1 MKNSKKISR
10 QNNNIDAVSENK
22 PEDNS
27 DIGKTAETDNMKEK
41 SSEQVPVPHNETI
54 SERTARFSENLM
66 LTVSPSPHIKNSDN
80 TRIIML
86 DVLVALTP
94 AFIWAVYIFGW
105 RALTLTVVSVV
116 SCVLFEMW
124 YQLIMR
130 KPVTVGDLSA
140 VITGVLIAF
149 NLPVT
154 ASLWIPVLGSL
165 FAIVLVKQLFGGIG
179 KNIINPAI
187 AARVFI
193 FSSWT
198 KEISVIPEPFSS
210 WSATA
215 ISVDAVSSATPLA
228 SLKAGIMPEISL
240 FDMLIGNCPGVIGEV
255 SALLLVAGGL
265 YLLVRHVISWHIPVA
280 FIASVAITTYFLPLH
295 TLSLQFMLYQ
305 ILSGGLILGA
315 VFMATDYTTSPLTA
329 RGKLIYGA
337 GCGLITV
344 LIRYFGG
351 YPEGVSFAI
360 MIMNLM
366 VWYLDK
372 FTKPVRFGGAVKNE
386 K

>member
-1 MKNSKKISR
+1 MKNNRKS
-10 QNNNIDAVSENK
+10 NNADAV
-22 PEDNS
+22 PETDKN
-27 DIGKTAETDNMKEK
+27 IGQDSAETENGKEK
-41 SSEQVPVPHNETI
+41 KSISGSDSRSETI
-54 SERTARFSENLM
+54 IERTARFSENLM
-66 LTVSPSPHIKNSDN
+66 LTVSPSPHIKNPDN
-80 TRIIML
+80 TRALML
-86 DVLVALTP
+86 DVLIALTP
-94 AFIWAVYIFGW
+94 ALIWAVYVFGW
-105 RALTLTVVSVV
+105 RALTLTVVSVA

-130 KPVTVGDLSA
+130 KPVTIGDFSA
-140 VITGVLIAF
+140 VVTGVLIAF

-154 ASLWIPVLGSL
+154 ASLWIPVLGAL

-198 KEISVIPEPFSS
+198 KEISVIPEPFSV

-215 ISVDAVSSATPLA
+215 VSVDAVSAATPLA
-228 SLKAGIMPEISL
+228 ALKTGVIPEISL
-240 FDMLIGNCPGVIGEV
+240 FDLLIGNCPGVIGEV
-255 SALLLVAGGL
+255 SALLLAAGGL
-265 YLLVRHVISWHIPVA
+265 YLLIRHVISWHIPAA
-280 FIASVAITTYFLPLH
+280 FIVSVAAVTFLLPAH
-295 TLSLQFMLYQ
+295 SNALQFMLYQ

-315 VFMATDYTTSPLTA
+315 FFMATDYATSPLTA

-344 LIRYFGG
+344 MIRYFGG
-351 YPEGVSFAI
+351 YSEGVSFAI
-360 MIMNLM
+360 MIMNLL
-366 VWYLDK
+366 VWYLDR
-372 FTKPVRFGGAVKNE
+372 FTKPVKFGGAVKNE

>member
-1 MKNSKKISR
+1 MDSR
-10 QNNNIDAVSENK
+10 IRFIVC
-22 PEDNS
+22 
-27 DIGKTAETDNMKEK
+27 
-41 SSEQVPVPHNETI
+41 H
-54 SERTARFSENLM
+54 RFSQ
-66 LTVSPSPHIKNSDN
+66 
-80 TRIIML
+80 
-86 DVLVALTP
+86 A
-94 AFIWAVYIFGW
+94 AV
-105 RALTLTVVSVV
+105 
-116 SCVLFEMW
+116 
-124 YQLIMR
+124 
-130 KPVTVGDLSA
+130 
-140 VITGVLIAF
+140 
-149 NLPVT
+149 
-154 ASLWIPVLGSL
+154 
-165 FAIVLVKQLFGGIG
+165 GGIG

-198 KEISVIPEPFSS
+198 KEIAVIPKPFSL
-210 WSATA
+210 WSASA

-315 VFMATDYTTSPLTA
+315 VFMATDYATSPLTA

-366 VWYLDK
+366 VWYLDR